1 MSFRVTR
8 NGKRV
13 SPVRIVM
20 TAAMFALLLKIFVID
35 LVIVRGDSMVPTI
48 VPGTLALVSRSA
60 YGIRLP
66 FVGTYVM
73 RWNKPYPGDIVLAEP
88 VAGSK
93 RRAVKRIF
101 EVGPAYLLAE
111 AGVLTG
117 RGGSLPLQGAALVRL
132 SGSTFISA
140 DKIFL
145 VGDNDSVSYDSR
157 DYGPVPIEK
166 IVGKVLLW
174 PQGSLAPKSAREP
187 SRKTVDDVSR

>member
-1 MSFRVTR
+1 MTFPSRR
-8 NGKRV
+8 NAKRV
-13 SPVRIVM
+13 SPLRIVV
-20 TAAMFALLLKIFVID
+20 AAVFIALIFKTFMLD

-48 VPGTLALVSRSA
+48 VPGTLALVCRSA

-66 FVGTYVM
+66 FVGTYII
-73 RWNKPYPGDIVLAEP
+73 RWSNPFPGEIVLAEP
-88 VAGSK
+88 VAGSN

-117 RGGSLPLQGAALVRL
+117 RGGSLPLNGAALTRL
-132 SGSTFISA
+132 SGSTFIA
-140 DKIFL
+140 TGRIFL
-145 VGDNDSVSYDSR
+145 VGDNDSISYDSR

-166 IVGKVLLW
+166 IVGKVLLCSK
-174 PQGSLAPKSAREP
+174 GRIAPRSAGEP